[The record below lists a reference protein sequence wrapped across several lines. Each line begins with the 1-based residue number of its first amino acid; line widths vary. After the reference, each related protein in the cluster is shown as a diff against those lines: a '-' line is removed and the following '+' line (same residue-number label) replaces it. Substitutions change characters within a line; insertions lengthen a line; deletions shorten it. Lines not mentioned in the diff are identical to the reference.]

1 MNFLLL
7 LYGDEAAEA
16 ALPVAEQRRIIDEH
30 EEFGDA
36 LREAGAYV
44 YGTALDESASA
55 RTVRGDAVTDGP
67 FAEGREQIG
76 GAYVISCDSI
86 DEAVAYAKKVP
97 SSPGLTVEVRP
108 LLDI

>member
-7 LYGDEAAEA
+7 LYGDEDAED
-16 ALPVAEQRRIIDEH
+16 ALPVAEKRRIIDEH

-36 LREAGAYV
+36 LRDAGAYV

-55 RTVRGDAVTDGP
+55 KTVRDEVVTDGP
-67 FAEGREQIG
+67 FAETREQIG
-76 GAYVISCDSI
+76 SVYVLSCGSI
-86 DEAVAYAKKVP
+86 DEAVTYAKQVP
-97 SSPGLTVEVRP
+97 RSPGLTVEVRP

>member
-1 MNFLLL
+1 MKFLLL

-16 ALPVAEQRRIIDEH
+16 ALPVAEKRRIVDEH

-36 LREAGAYV
+36 LRDTGAYV
-44 YGTALDESASA
+44 YSTALDESASA
-55 RTVRGDAVTDGP
+55 RTVRDDVVTDGP
-67 FAEGREQIG
+67 FAKTREQIG
-76 GAYVISCDSI
+76 SVYVISCGSL
-86 DEAVAYAKKVP
+86 DEAVTYAKQVP

>member
-1 MNFLLL
+1 MRFLLL

-16 ALPVAEQRRIIDEH
+16 ALPVTEQRRIVDEH

-36 LREAGAYV
+36 LRDAGAHV
-44 YGTALDESASA
+44 FGTALDESKSA
-55 RTVRGDAVTDGP
+55 KTVRDDVVTDGP
-67 FAEGREQIG
+67 FAETREQIG
-76 GAYVISCDSI
+76 GAYVISCASI

-97 SSPGLTVEVRP
+97 RSPDLTVEVRP